1 MFLNIYIINILLIAY
16 LSILIKDKKII
27 DNGIKTK
34 LEAFI
39 IFSYLFCL
47 LSYFTYIPYLF
58 IIEYQFPFI
67 LVLIFL
73 IVNYQ
78 ILKIVKYF
86 IKSFYEDN

>member
-27 DNGIKTK
+27 ENGIQTK
-34 LEAFI
+34 LEGFI

-58 IIEYQFPFI
+58 ILEYRFPFI